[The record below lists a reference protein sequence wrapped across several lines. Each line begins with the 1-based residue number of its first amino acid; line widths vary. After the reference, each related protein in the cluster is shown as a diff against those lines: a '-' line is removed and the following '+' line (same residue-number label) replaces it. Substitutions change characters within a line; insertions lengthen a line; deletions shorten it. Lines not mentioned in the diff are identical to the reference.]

1 MGRIKG
7 HYEWDDDDLTPGRKR
22 EGGLHQNLFDSK
34 GNLRG
39 NARFVP
45 DDGSEQEPLVVTETV
60 YVPVETR
67 RRTQEEEALTQA
79 ITELLATFI
88 YVGIAKATP
97 VVGKWLRDTAR
108 PAIAAKR
115 AQVRQRL
122 SRPKGTG
129 DQTVV
134 AGTVVEC
141 SHELSEGP
149 EPESRPDMSS
159 AEAKARYLAALAAR
173 AYSDEQMRLVANANI
188 VDGEDLAQLQHS
200 LAELPPD
207 QVKRLIESMVTN
219 PALLGEEALA
229 HLASLLG
236 RRELS

>member
-7 HYEWDDDDLTPGRKR
+7 HYEWDDDGLTPGRKK
-22 EGGLHQNLFDSK
+22 EGGLHQNLFDRE

-39 NARFVP
+39 SARFVP
-45 DDGSEQEPLVVTETV
+45 DDGSEQEPLIVTETV
-60 YVPVETR
+60 YVPVEQR

-79 ITELLATFI
+79 ITELLTTFI

-97 VVGKWLRDTAR
+97 VVGKWLRETAR
-108 PAIAAKR
+108 PAFDTKR
-115 AQVRQRL
+115 AGVRKRL
-122 SRPKGTG
+122 TRSKTAG
-129 DQTVV
+129 DRTVV
-134 AGTVVEC
+134 AGTVVEP
-141 SHELSEGP
+141 SHELSEVA
-149 EPESRPDMSS
+149 EQSRPDMSS

-188 VDGEDLAQLQHS
+188 VDGEDLAQLQRS

-207 QVKRLIESMVTN
+207 QVKRLIEAMVTN
-219 PALLGEEALA
+219 PALLGEDALA